1 SPNHYRLA
9 IATTDRYI
17 TLYDEDGI
25 QRDKFPTKP
34 ADKALPASKNYTIRG
49 LEFSQDSEKLAVAQ
63 SDNIV
68 FVYKLGKTWADKK
81 TICNKY
87 AQTHPVT
94 CMVWPHG
101 RLNEIVFGGA
111 DGKMRVGNQSNK
123 SVTLYDQG

>member
-1 SPNHYRLA
+1 MIHSPNKSIVACMCVIILFSRSPNHYRLA

-34 ADKALPASKNYTIRG
+34 ADKASPTARNYAIRG
-49 LEFSQDSEKLAVAQ
+49 LEWSQDSEKLAVAQ

-68 FVYKLGKTWADKK
+68 FIYKLGRTWSDKK

-87 AQTHPVT
+87 PQTHSVT
-94 CMVWPHG
+94 CMSWPSA
-101 RLNEIVFGGA
+101 RISEIVF
-111 DGKMRVGNQSNK
+111 
-123 SVTLYDQG
+123 